1 MIVRLM
7 GEGQFRAGDELLGK
21 LNELD
26 DRAQAAADA
35 GDEPELDR
43 LDERAVAA
51 LEAGDEQ
58 ELDARLDDMWR
69 LVQERG
75 ERLPDEDLHSS
86 DVLVPPSD
94 LTLEETQRLF
104 SDQGLIPD
112 PPS

>member
-21 LNELD
+21 LHELD

-35 GDEPELDR
+35 GDEPELDSV
-43 LDERAVAA
+43 LDE
-51 LEAGDEQ
+51 
-58 ELDARLDDMWR
+58 MWR
-69 LVQERG
+69 LVQSEG

-112 PPS
+112 PPA

>member
-35 GDEPELDR
+35 DDEPELDSI
-43 LDERAVAA
+43 LDE
-51 LEAGDEQ
+51 
-58 ELDARLDDMWR
+58 MWR
-69 LVQERG
+69 LVQAEG
-75 ERLPDEDLHSS
+75 ERLPDEDLHAS

-112 PPS
+112 PPV

>member
-7 GEGQFRAGDELLGK
+7 GEGQFRVGDELLGK

-35 GDEPELDR
+35 DDEPELDSV
-43 LDERAVAA
+43 LDE
-51 LEAGDEQ
+51 
-58 ELDARLDDMWR
+58 MWR
-69 LVQERG
+69 LVQADG
-75 ERLPDEDLHSS
+75 ERLADEDLHTS

-112 PPS
+112 PPG